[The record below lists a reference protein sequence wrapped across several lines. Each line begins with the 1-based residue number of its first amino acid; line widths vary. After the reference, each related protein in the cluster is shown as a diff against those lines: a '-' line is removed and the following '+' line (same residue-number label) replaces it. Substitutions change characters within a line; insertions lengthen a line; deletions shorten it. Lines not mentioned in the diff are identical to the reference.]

1 MFAQRLAGHSVARI
15 TRALSTRYAGVA
27 SCSERIIG
35 YIPPRQPRALDARLS
50 RLGLAGGLMIQ
61 AQRGGALPWALL
73 GAGSIASL
81 AANVVAAEP
90 TVIGRMIT
98 TWPSGWADGGG

>member
-1 MFAQRLAGHSVARI
+1 
-15 TRALSTRYAGVA
+15 
-27 SCSERIIG
+27 
-35 YIPPRQPRALDARLS
+35 
-50 RLGLAGGLMIQ
+50 MIQ